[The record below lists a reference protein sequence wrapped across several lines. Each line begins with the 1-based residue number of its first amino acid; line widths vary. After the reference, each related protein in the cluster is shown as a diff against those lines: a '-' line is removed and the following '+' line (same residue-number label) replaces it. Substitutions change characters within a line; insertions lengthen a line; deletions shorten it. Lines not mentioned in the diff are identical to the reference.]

1 MGFFNIGH
9 RRCLSPEEINK
20 KRPKKVQSKGLDLR
34 LSFLSLSPSI
44 SFISI
49 GNFVNHASDNGQRP

>member
-1 MGFFNIGH
+1 MGFFNIGD

-34 LSFLSLSPSI
+34 LSFLS
-44 SFISI
+44 FISI
-49 GNFVNHASDNGQRP
+49 YLFYLYR